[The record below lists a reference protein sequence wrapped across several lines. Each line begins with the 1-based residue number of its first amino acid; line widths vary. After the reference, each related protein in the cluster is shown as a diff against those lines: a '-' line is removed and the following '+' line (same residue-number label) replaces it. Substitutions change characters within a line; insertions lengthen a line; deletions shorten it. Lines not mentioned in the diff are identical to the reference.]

1 MKRLTL
7 LGLLIY
13 VGALSLMAQSNPW
26 IRHYDHHNNGLN
38 EHVFDIRQDSLGV
51 IWVSTYGGVF
61 SFDSQQFEAH
71 KESVVPPQPNQ
82 TWEPKTLLEKHF
94 NHLAQTKQITKWIL
108 CSLTDRDGNTWI
120 GTSNGLWLLSEK
132 DYPFHLLDLGEEVLC
147 LFQSTKGDVW
157 MTTRS
162 GCVCLLDDSLHPVRY
177 LTEQGDWS
185 DRKVNCGWVVM
196 NIMESNNDCLWLS
209 ARGSGLLKL
218 QQRGSDIR
226 NGFQI
231 TYIKGN
237 DTMNGGLHALDNVYA
252 ACMDSQERIWTAS
265 LKTGLGVVS
274 NQSPNIPG
282 DIVHFNTLL
291 KRSNQ
296 EPLSD
301 RFRCFLPLYAD
312 DWLVGSDDGLYY
324 IKPSTWHNNKPG
336 TVKVLPPEK
345 INDSNKNR
353 SIQNLLCDHH
363 GRIYAGTSGY
373 GLVAYNPTNDISN
386 LTISHV
392 FSKEDDN
399 LPSNVICSTAEDNSK
414 VWGFCDSGLFF
425 LSPDEQKS
433 QQQALTVANIL
444 NGSASAW
451 PTMSIGNAL
460 LLKDGRMLKG
470 THQGLIWFYAD
481 SVGNRQSRHPILLK
495 AQYHAEQKD
504 TSFVVGDTLTLPK
517 GTSDFSLYCSVLDY
531 NRLADV
537 IYAYRVSNV
546 DTVWSYTSEPTID
559 FSKLPSGYSDITIR
573 ATNGNGVW
581 SSNERHITVYI
592 ESEHNW
598 ATWLIIAMVV
608 LYAVTVYFL
617 YRRRSQKK
625 DTVESVP
632 NALKPI
638 LEDVPTKDVVEEQF
652 RNEVLEHIKKHL
664 NDSEFGTDQ
673 LAKELGISK
682 TTLLSKIK
690 STYGTVPSEVISRVR
705 IQAAT
710 ELLEKTELTI
720 SEIAYRTGFND
731 PKYFSRVYKKITGK
745 SPSEIRNKGIKN

>member
-7 LGLLIY
+7 WGLLIY
-13 VGALSLMAQSNPW
+13 SGVLSLMAQSTPW

-38 EHVFDIRQDSLGV
+38 EHIFNIRQDSSGV

-61 SFDSQQFEAH
+61 SYDGQQFEAH
-71 KESVVPPQPNQ
+71 KESVVPSQPTQ

-94 NHLAQTKQITKWIL
+94 YDLAQTDQITKWIL
-108 CSLTDRDGNTWI
+108 CSLTDRDGNAWI
-120 GTSNGLWLLSEK
+120 GTSNGLWLLSKK

-147 LFQSTKGDVW
+147 LFQSAKGDVW
-157 MTTRS
+157 MMTRS
-162 GCVCLLDDSLHPVRY
+162 GCVCLLDGSLHPVRY
-177 LTEQGDWS
+177 LTEQGEWS

-196 NIMESNNDCLWLS
+196 NIMESTGGCLWLS
-209 ARGSGLLKL
+209 ARGNGLLKL
-218 QQRGSDIR
+218 QQRGADIR
-226 NGFQI
+226 DGFHI
-231 TYIKGN
+231 TYIKG
-237 DTMNGGLHALDNVYA
+237 DASLNGGLHALDNVYA

-265 LKTGLGVVS
+265 LKTGLGVVCS
-274 NQSPNIPG
+274 QSPGIPG

-324 IKPSTWHNNKPG
+324 IKPSTWHNNKSG
-336 TVKVLPPEK
+336 IVKVLPPEK
-345 INDSNKNR
+345 INDSNSNR
-353 SIQNLLCDHH
+353 SIQNLLCDHQGH
-363 GRIYAGTSGY
+363 IFAGTSGY

-392 FSKEDDN
+392 YSKEDDN

-425 LSPDEQKS
+425 LSSDPQNTTISGQDVQ
-433 QQQALTVANIL
+433 TVAKIL
-444 NGSASAW
+444 NGNTTPW

-495 AQYHAEQKD
+495 AQYQTEQKD

-517 GTSDFSLYCSVLDY
+517 GTTDFSLYCSVLDY
-531 NRLADV
+531 NRFAGV

-546 DTVWSYTSEPTID
+546 DTTWTYTTNPTID
-559 FSKLPSGYSDITIR
+559 FLKLPSGYSDITIR
-573 ATNGNGVW
+573 ATNGNGAW
-581 SSNERHITVYI
+581 SGSERHLTVYI
-592 ESEHNW
+592 EPEHNW
-598 ATWLIIAMVV
+598 TALLIVAMVI

-617 YRRRSQKK
+617 YRRRSPKK
-625 DTVESVP
+625 DTVEPVP

-638 LEDVPTKDVVEEQF
+638 LNNVPTKDVVEEQF
-652 RNEVLEHIKKHL
+652 RNNVIEHIKKHL
-664 NDSEFGTDQ
+664 DDSEFGTDQ

-682 TTLLSKIK
+682 TTLLSRIK
-690 STYGTVPSEVISRVR
+690 SAYGTVPSEVISRVR

-720 SEIAYRTGFND
+720 SEIAYRIGFND

-745 SPSEIRNKGIKN
+745 SPSEIRNKE